1 MGKTH
6 SVWTV
11 AVRVAA
17 IFHLILVSLG
27 ALHVFPFRSSSW
39 IGTILG
45 TYSAYSGA
53 DNAYGYFAPSVASE
67 WRAVFDLYD
76 GASNHWT
83 TTTWESSNPEIRLL
97 LSTING
103 HFSLE
108 DVRESLAASWAGTIL
123 GENPHA
129 SVVVVKAQAYL
140 IPTMKD
146 FRAGR

>member
-1 MGKTH
+1 MGNIDP
-6 SVWTV
+6 VWAV

-17 IFHLILVSLG
+17 VLHLILVSLG
-27 ALHVFPFRSSSW
+27 ALRVIPFRASSW
-39 IGTILG
+39 AGTILG

-76 GASNHWT
+76 RASNRWT
-83 TTTWESSNPEIRLL
+83 TTKWESSNPEVKLL

-108 DVRESLAASWAGTIL
+108 EVRESLA
-123 GENPHA
+123 
-129 SVVVVKAQAYL
+129 
-140 IPTMKD
+140 
-146 FRAGR
+146 